1 MGTDGDKWGSKG
13 AGNHIYAAVY
23 TTKNADNE
31 SLKML
36 GHTAGQAAS
45 EERVPGLVSIIF
57 TRIDTIVKK
66 NDYELM
72 SLCVHFFEV

>member
-1 MGTDGDKWGSKG
+1 METNGEVRVLVITSMLLC
-13 AGNHIYAAVY
+13 IPQ
-23 TTKNADNE
+23 KNADNE